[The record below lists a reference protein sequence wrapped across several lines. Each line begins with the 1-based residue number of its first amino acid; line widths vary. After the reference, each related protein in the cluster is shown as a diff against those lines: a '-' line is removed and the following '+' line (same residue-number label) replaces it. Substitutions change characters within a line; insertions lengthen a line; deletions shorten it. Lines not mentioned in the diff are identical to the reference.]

1 MARIPPV
8 QGRDGAR
15 PRPPT
20 DPPPD
25 PAAAVRAALRALR
38 RGAPTADGGHDGH
51 GARLEQAVAA
61 RLAALRGAPA
71 LGLVF
76 TPAHIGADFNAGSR
90 EREVWS
96 ALYHRYFGPRMSVGD
111 LARHAGVHRR
121 TMQRRLDEGYRRLS
135 DVPTTQ

>member
-1 MARIPPV
+1 MARIPSV
-8 QGRDGAR
+8 HGRDGAR
-15 PRPPT
+15 RRAPT

-25 PAAAVRAALRALR
+25 RAAAVRAVLRALR
-38 RGAPTADGGHDGH
+38 RGVLPAAGGHDVH
-51 GARLEQAVAA
+51 AARLELTVAS

-71 LGLVF
+71 LGPAF
-76 TPAHIGADFNAGSR
+76 APAHIGDDFNAGSR

-96 ALYHRYFGPRMSVGD
+96 ALYHRYFGPRLSVGD

-135 DVPTTQ
+135 DVPTTG